1 MFGVPAAERP
11 SVFGVPAAER
21 PPAPAPAPDRRRAAQ
36 LMATPWGM
44 VKCVGGGQA
53 AGADP
58 FRTWT
63 LYRSTRSTPIEVVD
77 VAGGSRQDWAVVRA
91 VLQAAPFPLPTLP
104 GPGKASVQWRVYPVC
119 ARKATSFPEVDLTM
133 GGPPR
138 TFDLDLALVDACVP
152 RRDVVDPDD
161 TSRYASALLACMLFW
176 FHVMKDKAGTQWTVA
191 MLAALNTGQLTA
203 SRFQFE
209 AGEVHVWVLPLT

>member
-91 VLQAAPFPLPTLP
+91 VLQAILDSGL
-104 GPGKASVQWRVYPVC
+104 
-119 ARKATSFPEVDLTM
+119 VDDFVNHVLV
-133 GGPPR
+133 PSE
-138 TFDLDLALVDACVP
+138 LALFRKVRELARGACACVKGSTKP
-152 RRDVVDPDD
+152 
-161 TSRYASALLACMLFW
+161 
-176 FHVMKDKAGTQWTVA
+176 
-191 MLAALNTGQLTA
+191 
-203 SRFQFE
+203 
-209 AGEVHVWVLPLT
+209 